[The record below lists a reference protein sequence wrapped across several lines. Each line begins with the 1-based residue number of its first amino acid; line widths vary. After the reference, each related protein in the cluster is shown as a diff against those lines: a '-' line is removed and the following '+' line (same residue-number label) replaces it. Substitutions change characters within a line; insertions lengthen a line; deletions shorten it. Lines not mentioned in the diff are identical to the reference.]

1 VFSTSGGVLVIVIYM
16 ASFEGEL
23 TSLVEFCAYFY
34 LPWFQGEKACVLVAA
49 LLSLELGICHPY
61 GMV

>member
-1 VFSTSGGVLVIVIYM
+1 M